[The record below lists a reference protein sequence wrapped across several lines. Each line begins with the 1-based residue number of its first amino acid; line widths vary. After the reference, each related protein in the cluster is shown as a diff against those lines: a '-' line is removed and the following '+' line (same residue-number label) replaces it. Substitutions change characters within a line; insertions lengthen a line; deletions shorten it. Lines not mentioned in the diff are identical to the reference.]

1 MPRRI
6 NWTAI
11 HKNGNIVLGQYPA
24 IQRGYLIGPPLLPSQ
39 TSEKKDEETPL
50 FKIGILTET
59 FGSLFTPLT
68 VGQTHASH
76 GTVNVKLRK
85 TRVSYHS
92 ALWVIIAFR
101 GGVPRT
107 MFWMAG
113 VWATDAC
120 VNCSYNQI
128 MYNSLAQTSIN
139 VHKFCKTND
148 TYVLFFINKI
158 ERKLA
163 RG

>member
-1 MPRRI
+1 MAHPFSLS
-6 NWTAI
+6 
-11 HKNGNIVLGQYPA
+11 K
-24 IQRGYLIGPPLLPSQ
+24 PLK
-39 TSEKKDEETPL
+39 KKDEETPL

-76 GTVNVKLRK
+76 GTVKVKLRK

-120 VNCSYNQI
+120 VNCS
-128 MYNSLAQTSIN
+128 
-139 VHKFCKTND
+139 
-148 TYVLFFINKI
+148 
-158 ERKLA
+158 
-163 RG
+163 